1 MFEII
6 KSGGWLM
13 APLVLCSVAVVA
25 IVAER
30 LWTLQTRRVAPE
42 HLAAQV
48 WNWLKSGELD
58 EERLQALRAG
68 SPLGRILAAG
78 LEQRRAPREV
88 MNEAIEDTGRHVVH
102 ELDRYLITLG
112 TVATI
117 SPLLG
122 LLGTVLGIIHV
133 FAAISTAGLGNPA
146 ALASGISQALITTVA
161 GLTVAIPAYILY
173 RYLRGRVDE
182 LVDRMEQ
189 ETARLMN
196 AVRGAETGLDAEAAA
211 EPPVAA
217 IARAAKPRKARA

>member
-13 APLVLCSVAVVA
+13 LPLILCSIAVVA

-30 LWTLQTRRVAPE
+30 LWTLQTRRVAPD

-48 WNWLKSGELD
+48 WNWLKNGEFD

-78 LEQRRAPREV
+78 LEYRHAKRDV
-88 MNEAIEDTGRHVVH
+88 MNEAIEDTGRHVIH
-102 ELDRYLITLG
+102 ELDRYLIALG
-112 TVATI
+112 TIATI
-117 SPLLG
+117 APLLG
-122 LLGTVLGIIHV
+122 LLGTVLGIMHV

-161 GLTVAIPAYILY
+161 GLTVAIPAYILH
-173 RYLRGRVDE
+173 RYLRGKVDD
-182 LVDRMEQ
+182 LVDRMER
-189 ETARLMN
+189 ETMRLMN
-196 AVRGAETGLDAEAAA
+196 AIHDADSPPAEEPSVKPVTGRR
-211 EPPVAA
+211 
-217 IARAAKPRKARA
+217 ARA

>member
-13 APLVLCSVAVVA
+13 APLILCSIVAVA

-30 LWTLQTRRVAPE
+30 LWTLQTQRVAPE

-58 EERLQALRAG
+58 EDRLQALRAG

-78 LEQRRAPREV
+78 LEHRHAKRDV

-102 ELDRYLITLG
+102 ELDRYLIMLG
-112 TVATI
+112 TIATI

-122 LLGTVLGIIHV
+122 LLGTVLGIMRV
-133 FAAISTAGLGNPA
+133 FAAISSSGLGNPA
-146 ALASGISQALITTVA
+146 ALAGGISEALITTAA
-161 GLTVAIPAYILY
+161 GLAVAIPAYILH
-173 RYLRGRVDE
+173 RYLRGKVDD
-182 LVDRMEQ
+182 LVVRMER
-189 ETARLMN
+189 ETVHLMN
-196 AVRGAETGLDAEAAA
+196 AVRGVQNEL
-211 EPPVAA
+211 EPERAVKPVAKRE
-217 IARAAKPRKARA
+217 ARA

>member
-13 APLVLCSVAVVA
+13 APLILCSIVVVA

-48 WNWLKSGELD
+48 WNWLKGGELD
-58 EERLQALRAG
+58 DERLQALRAG

-78 LEQRRAPREV
+78 LENRHAKREIV
-88 MNEAIEDTGRHVVH
+88 NEAIEDTGRHVVH

-112 TVATI
+112 TIATI

-122 LLGTVLGIIHV
+122 LLGTVLGIMRV
-133 FAAISTAGLGNPA
+133 FAAISTA
-146 ALASGISQALITTVA
+146 
-161 GLTVAIPAYILY
+161 
-173 RYLRGRVDE
+173 
-182 LVDRMEQ
+182 
-189 ETARLMN
+189 
-196 AVRGAETGLDAEAAA
+196 
-211 EPPVAA
+211 
-217 IARAAKPRKARA
+217 

>member
-1 MFEII
+1 MIEII

-13 APLVLCSVAVVA
+13 LPLILCSILVVA

-48 WNWLKSGELD
+48 WNWLKNGELD
-58 EERLQALRAG
+58 DERLQALRAG

-78 LEQRRAPREV
+78 LEQRHASRSA

-112 TVATI
+112 TIASI

-122 LLGTVLGIIHV
+122 LLGTVLGIMHV
-133 FAAISTAGLGNPA
+133 FAAISTSGLGNPA
-146 ALASGISQALITTVA
+146 MLAGGISQALITTVA
-161 GLTVAIPAYILY
+161 GLTVAIPAYVLY
-173 RYLRGRVDE
+173 RYLRGKVDE
-182 LVDRMEQ
+182 LVVRMER
-189 ETARLMN
+189 ETTRLMH
-196 AVRGAETGLDAEAAA
+196 AVRSAYTERQALPALKAVSAGEG
-211 EPPVAA
+211 
-217 IARAAKPRKARA
+217 RA

>member
-13 APLVLCSVAVVA
+13 LPLILCSIAVVA

-30 LWTLQTRRVAPE
+30 LWTLQTKRVTPE

-48 WNWLKSGELD
+48 WSWLKSGELD

-78 LEQRRAPREV
+78 LEQRHASREA

-112 TVATI
+112 SIATI
-117 SPLLG
+117 SPL
-122 LLGTVLGIIHV
+122 
-133 FAAISTAGLGNPA
+133 
-146 ALASGISQALITTVA
+146 
-161 GLTVAIPAYILY
+161 
-173 RYLRGRVDE
+173 
-182 LVDRMEQ
+182 
-189 ETARLMN
+189 
-196 AVRGAETGLDAEAAA
+196 
-211 EPPVAA
+211 
-217 IARAAKPRKARA
+217 

>member
-13 APLVLCSVAVVA
+13 LPLILCSIMVVA

-58 EERLQALRAG
+58 HERLQVLRAG

-78 LEQRRAPREV
+78 LEQRHASRET
-88 MNEAIEDTGRHVVH
+88 MNEAIEDSGRHVVH

-112 TVATI
+112 TIASI

-122 LLGTVLGIIHV
+122 LLGTVLGIMHV
-133 FAAISTAGLGNPA
+133 FAAISVSGLGNPA
-146 ALASGISQALITTVA
+146 MLAGGISQALITTVA

-173 RYLRGRVDE
+173 RYLRGKVDD
-182 LVDRMEQ
+182 LVVRMER
-189 ETARLMN
+189 ETTRLMN
-196 AVRGAETGLDAEAAA
+196 AVRSAQAELDAPQPVS
-211 EPPVAA
+211 EPA
-217 IARAAKPRKARA
+217 IKRKREARA

>member
-1 MFEII
+1 MIEII

-13 APLVLCSVAVVA
+13 LPLILCSILVVA

-48 WNWLKSGELD
+48 WNWLKNGELD
-58 EERLQALRAG
+58 DERLQALRAG

-78 LEQRRAPREV
+78 LEQRHASRSA

-112 TVATI
+112 TIASI

-122 LLGTVLGIIHV
+122 MLGTVLGIMHV
-133 FAAISTAGLGNPA
+133 FAAISTSGLGNPA
-146 ALASGISQALITTVA
+146 MLAGGISQALITTVA
-161 GLTVAIPAYILY
+161 GLTVAIPAYVLY
-173 RYLRGRVDE
+173 RYLRGKVDE
-182 LVDRMEQ
+182 LVVRMER
-189 ETARLMN
+189 ETTRLMH
-196 AVRGAETGLDAEAAA
+196 AVRSAHN
-211 EPPVAA
+211 EPQALPTLKTVS
-217 IARAAKPRKARA
+217 AREGRA

>member
-13 APLVLCSVAVVA
+13 APLILCSIVVVA

-30 LWTLQTRRVAPE
+30 LWTLQTKRVAPE

-58 EERLQALRAG
+58 EDRLQALRAG

-78 LEQRRAPREV
+78 LEHRHAKRDV

-112 TVATI
+112 TIATI

-122 LLGTVLGIIHV
+122 LLGTVLGIMRV
-133 FAAISTAGLGNPA
+133 FAAISSSGLGNPA
-146 ALASGISQALITTVA
+146 ALAGGISEALITTVA
-161 GLTVAIPAYILY
+161 GLTVAIPAYILH
-173 RYLRGRVDE
+173 RYLRGKVDD
-182 LVDRMEQ
+182 LVVRMER
-189 ETARLMN
+189 ETVRLMN
-196 AVRGAETGLDAEAAA
+196 AVRGAQSEL
-211 EPPVAA
+211 EPERAVKPVAKRE
-217 IARAAKPRKARA
+217 ARA

>member
-1 MFEII
+1 MIEII

-13 APLVLCSVAVVA
+13 LPLILCSILVVA

-48 WNWLKSGELD
+48 WNWLKNGELD
-58 EERLQALRAG
+58 DERLQALRAG

-78 LEQRRAPREV
+78 LEQRHASRSA

-112 TVATI
+112 TIASI

-122 LLGTVLGIIHV
+122 LLGTVLGIMHV
-133 FAAISTAGLGNPA
+133 FAAISTSGLGNPA
-146 ALASGISQALITTVA
+146 MLAGGISQALITTVA
-161 GLTVAIPAYILY
+161 GLTVAIPAYVLY
-173 RYLRGRVDE
+173 RYLRGKVDE
-182 LVDRMEQ
+182 LVVRMER
-189 ETARLMN
+189 ETTRLMH
-196 AVRGAETGLDAEAAA
+196 AVRSAHN
-211 EPPVAA
+211 EPQALPTLKAVS
-217 IARAAKPRKARA
+217 AREGRA

>member
-13 APLVLCSVAVVA
+13 APLILCSIVVVA
-25 IVAER
+25 IVTER

-48 WNWLKSGELD
+48 WNWLKNGELD
-58 EERLQALRAG
+58 DDRLEVLRAG

-78 LEQRRAPREV
+78 LEHRHAQREV

-112 TVATI
+112 TIATI

-122 LLGTVLGIIHV
+122 LLGTVLGIMRV

-146 ALASGISQALITTVA
+146 ALAGGISEALISTVV
-161 GLTVAIPAYILY
+161 GLAVAIPAYILH
-173 RYLRGRVDE
+173 RYLRGKVDD
-182 LVDRMEQ
+182 LVVRMER
-189 ETARLMN
+189 ETMRLMN
-196 AVRGAETGLDAEAAA
+196 AVRGVDNAQELERPAKSKAARG
-211 EPPVAA
+211 
-217 IARAAKPRKARA
+217 ARV

>member
-13 APLVLCSVAVVA
+13 APLILCSIIVVT

-30 LWTLQTRRVAPE
+30 LWTLQTKRVTPE

-78 LEQRRAPREV
+78 LEYRHAKREV

-102 ELDRYLITLG
+102 ELGRYLNALG
-112 TVATI
+112 TIYSIA
-117 SPLLG
+117 PLLG
-122 LLGTVLGIIHV
+122 LLGTVLGIVHV
-133 FAAISTAGLGNPA
+133 FARISTAGLGNPEV
-146 ALASGISQALITTVA
+146 LSGGISQALIATVA
-161 GLTVAIPAYILY
+161 GLTVAIIAYVPY
-173 RYLRGRVDE
+173 RYLRGKVDD
-182 LVDRMEQ
+182 LVDRMER
-189 ETARLMN
+189 ETVRFMN
-196 AVRGAETGLDAEAAA
+196 AVRDAQRDLES
-211 EPPVAA
+211 ERPVKSVPKRE
-217 IARAAKPRKARA
+217 ARA